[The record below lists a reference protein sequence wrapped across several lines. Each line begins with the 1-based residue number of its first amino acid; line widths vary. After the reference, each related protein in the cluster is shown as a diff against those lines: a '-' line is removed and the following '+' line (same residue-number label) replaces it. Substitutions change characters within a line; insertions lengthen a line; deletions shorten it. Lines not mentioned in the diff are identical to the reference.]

1 MEGLRMDYRFTAI
14 LIVMFICL
22 TLFAKPAYPKNE
34 YLNNGTNTCSTGDL
48 SLSVEQ
54 RDSESRYRHFNPD
67 NNYNSPS
74 DDRSLRLTYRKFL
87 GSACTDEFK
96 AVQQENMELKQQLEL
111 MKMCGK
117 VNKNPTLIN
126 NPNFKLLVSK
136 CSGIV
141 IPDDKIIKPDG
152 SYWDSIKD
160 DYNSQIQFEKT
171 QQTLIKTSN
180 TLLAT
185 SIKNLKKTIE
195 QFNIQIEEA
204 IQKSLLD

>member
-1 MEGLRMDYRFTAI
+1 MEIARMDYKFTAI
-14 LIVMFICL
+14 LIIML
-22 TLFAKPAYPKNE
+22 TLLALFGGPAHSRNE

-54 RDSESRYRHFNPD
+54 RDSENSYRHFNPD
-67 NNYNSPS
+67 NNYTSPS
-74 DDRSLRLTYRKFL
+74 DDRSLRLTWRHYL

-117 VNKNPTLIN
+117 VNKNPTLKN

-141 IPDDKIIKPDG
+141 IPDDKIIKPEG
-152 SYWDSIKD
+152 SYWDSIKN
-160 DYNSQIQFEKT
+160 DY
-171 QQTLIKTSN
+171 
-180 TLLAT
+180 
-185 SIKNLKKTIE
+185 KKENPDVKLMGDKFIGPKDE
-195 QFNIQIEEA
+195 
-204 IQKSLLD
+204 

>member
-1 MEGLRMDYRFTAI
+1 MEIARMNYYFTGVLIILLCLLCCWNLHILEMSI
-14 LIVMFICL
+14 LIMVLIL
-22 TLFAKPAYPKNE
+22 VALVILAYQSNKE
-34 YLNNGTNTCSTGDL
+34 I
-48 SLSVEQ
+48 Q
-54 RDSESRYRHFNPD
+54 RTRYRHFNPD
-67 NNYNSPS
+67 NNYTSPS
-74 DDRSLRLTYRKFL
+74 DDRSLRLTWRHYL

-117 VNKNPTLIN
+117 VNKNPTLSN

-160 DYNSQIQFEKT
+160 DYKKENPD
-171 QQTLIKTSN
+171 IK
-180 TLLAT
+180 LMGDKF
-185 SIKNLKKTIE
+185 IGPKDE
-195 QFNIQIEEA
+195 Q
-204 IQKSLLD
+204 